1 VPSAVTAR
9 VVLSFV
15 LGVVMLVLGVFVAF
29 RPLWAHGVPFTG
41 ARWLDVAFALVF
53 ILRGL
58 MNVSSTRSKMRKRNV
73 P

>member
-1 VPSAVTAR
+1 MPAR

-15 LGVVMLVLGVFVAF
+15 LGVLMFGLGVFLTL
-29 RPLWAHGVPFTG
+29 RPLWTHGASFTG

-58 MNVSSTRSKMRKRNV
+58 MNMNSARSALNKRSRR
-73 P
+73 